1 MIWQRISGENPGKTG
16 EIGEG
21 GRFFAFHRVIYFA
34 KKTKEGPSHR
44 PRSEASIPWLEV
56 REPMAV
62 KKSKPAD
69 AAAKKAPATK
79 STIKPGKSASAK
91 PKAAAPAV
99 ASDTASKAE
108 TPKAAP
114 KKAAAAPKKAAA
126 PVKLTDRQ
134 LEFLKQIHSTKEE
147 GYLTAKKAEQKTIE
161 TLLDKKLIKKGAKDK
176 TSGHF
181 RYTVSKAGEKHLS
194 TVSPA

>member
-1 MIWQRISGENPGKTG
+1 
-16 EIGEG
+16 
-21 GRFFAFHRVIYFA
+21 
-34 KKTKEGPSHR
+34 
-44 PRSEASIPWLEV
+44 
-56 REPMAV
+56 MAV
-62 KKSKPAD
+62 KKSKPVEAE
-69 AAAKKAPATK
+69 AKQSPSTKSATK
-79 STIKPGKSASAK
+79 PKPKKSVAAK
-91 PKAAAPAV
+91 PKASAPVV
-99 ASDTASKAE
+99 ASDTAAKAE
-108 TPKAAP
+108 TPKTAP
-114 KKAAAAPKKAAA
+114 KKAAAAAPKKSAA

-194 TVSPA
+194 TIAPA